1 MDETWSEDWTPKS
14 DGVLFKNGFPTE
26 QWNHLGGFT
35 HLKLTWVN
43 INYIIIVFLL
53 KKKQKNSAKLV
64 CRWRPFWCGRKAAEP
79 VRAVPRTCPRTPT
92 KKCRWRCAFWQ
103 GQGWIRDGGFVSHGG
118 SPKSSFWNQ
127 IFQYKPATVLGIPHF
142 RKPPYV
148 DLKNFKD
155 I

>member
-1 MDETWSEDWTPKS
+1 MQVAPIFMREKS
-14 DGVLFKNGFPTE
+14 RRARE
-26 QWNHLGGFT
+26 GG
-35 HLKLTWVN
+35 
-43 INYIIIVFLL
+43 
-53 KKKQKNSAKLV
+53 
-64 CRWRPFWCGRKAAEP
+64 AADVSKDAYEKVP
-79 VRAVPRTCPRTPT
+79 VEVS
-92 KKCRWRCAFWQ
+92 CAFWQ